1 MDLEIIQQ
9 YDQVIAD
16 QQDQYLEIS
25 KDYEMPMV
33 PITARSELE
42 QFTNIFNTERTTPQL
57 TLFTNQGDLL
67 NKDALPELLKVQ
79 DSD

>member
-25 KDYEMPMV
+25 KDYEMPIV

-42 QFTNIFNTERTTPQL
+42 QFTNVFNIERTTPQL
-57 TLFTNQGDLL
+57 TLFTN
-67 NKDALPELLKVQ
+67 
-79 DSD
+79 

>member
-57 TLFTNQGDLL
+57 TLFTN
-67 NKDALPELLKVQ
+67 
-79 DSD
+79 

>member
-42 QFTNIFNTERTTPQL
+42 QFTNVFNIERTTPQL
-57 TLFTNQGDLL
+57 TLFTN
-67 NKDALPELLKVQ
+67 
-79 DSD
+79 